1 MNIRGILNKGGPAPL
16 WKRTF
21 AYVIDV
27 LIVDLVIV
35 LPFQPLLNKISGKG
49 ENFAEMYAFF
59 NNNPANIKIIFFV
72 SLLISLFT
80 VLYWAILEY
89 KLKQSVGK
97 MIMKIY
103 VRSKT
108 KNLTFYQCFVRNIS
122 KMSLL
127 PLVVDCSYMFFKKTN
142 QRYLEKITNTEVI
155 DKRVVSLR

>member
-1 MNIRGILNKGGPAPL
+1 MNIKGILSRGGPAPL

-21 AYVIDV
+21 AYVLDI
-27 LIVDLVIV
+27 LLVDLVIV
-35 LPFQPLLNKISGKG
+35 LPFQPLLNKISGTG
-49 ENFAEMYAFF
+49 EDFAEMYSFF
-59 NNNPANIKIIFFV
+59 NNNPTNMKIIFFV

-89 KLKQSVGK
+89 KLQQSVGK
-97 MIMKIY
+97 MIMNIY

-127 PLVVDCSYMFFKKTN
+127 PLILDCSYMFFKKTN
-142 QRYLEKITNTEVI
+142 QRYLEKMTNTEVI
-155 DKRVVSLR
+155 DKRRVSLR